1 MGNAYSR
8 AIRKRS
14 TVEVAKNPN
23 DVPLVD
29 EKLES
34 TVEEESEDPIMS
46 KFKKPRISNEGDLDV
61 ISVSSAE
68 LTLLTSPPPTSDR
81 SDLGDR
87 WAVRSNNQFWKN
99 TFKTRGDIKNGSKL
113 QDRFLLPM
121 NNQRNRQRD
130 EKHQYI
136 QEQLIQE
143 MRRTNLILARLV
155 KREENSATPNIQ
167 EGTLSDKPV
176 DLQDVTNGI
185 SGINIKE
192 SGIEAMPNGHDLNE
206 TIRGYN
212 GLGHV
217 HIAAQRSRIQRLCS
231 NSIKPGN
238 TVFGNAES
246 LQNNPNRLQ
255 IPNTE
260 NKGTHLIERSRNF
273 LKLDDHKNIENTN
286 GESNNMT
293 PSYPPIKPVCKECG
307 SFREMKESEHGKTV
321 CGLTHNRNTHPGL
334 DEANLDKLQV
344 PLQGAPC
351 TSNTGHNIKQNSTTP
366 LAQIAPISR
375 SPKFDRLSNSFK
387 TMKWDTN
394 NGCNGRGNIG
404 SIKVMC
410 HISYSRIQVAK
421 YAL

>member
-14 TVEVAKNPN
+14 TAEVAKNPN

-34 TVEEESEDPIMS
+34 TVEEESEEPIMS

-68 LTLLTSPPPTSDR
+68 LTLLTTPPPTSDR

-87 WAVRSNNQFWKN
+87 WAVRSNDQFWKN
-99 TFKTRGDIKNGSKL
+99 TLKTRGDIKNGSKL

-155 KREENSATPNIQ
+155 KREENLATPNIQ

-185 SGINIKE
+185 SGIIIKE
-192 SGIEAMPNGHDLNE
+192 SGIEAMPNGHDLNRE
-206 TIRGYN
+206 TTRGYN

-238 TVFGNAES
+238 TAFGNAES
-246 LQNNPNRLQ
+246 LQ
-255 IPNTE
+255 
-260 NKGTHLIERSRNF
+260 RNF
-273 LKLDDHKNIENTN
+273 SKLDDHKNIENTN

-293 PSYPPIKPVCKECG
+293 QSYPPIKPVCKECG
-307 SFREMKESEHGKTV
+307 SFRVMKESEQGKTV

-344 PLQGAPC
+344 PFQGA
-351 TSNTGHNIKQNSTTP
+351 SNTGRNIKQNSTTP

-404 SIKVMC
+404 SIKVVC
-410 HISYSRIQVAK
+410 HISYSRTQVAK